1 MLRNVHIDFV
11 STGDGKAPV
20 IVQHKFESRNN
31 IGRFYLDF
39 KSLTLKQA
47 NEVID
52 KIDFVPKVFF
62 YDRVSPAI
70 LKLASVVSGNFASAE
85 IGSFSF
91 GRNRQN

>member
-11 STGDGKAPV
+11 STGDGKTPV
-20 IVQHKFESRNN
+20 IVQRKFESRNN

-52 KIDFVPKVFF
+52 KIGTVGK
-62 YDRVSPAI
+62 S
-70 LKLASVVSGNFASAE
+70 
-85 IGSFSF
+85 
-91 GRNRQN
+91 